1 MLHDHSQ
8 GRKSIRA
15 PATRLGRVHPA
26 GASSES
32 LDDALAAALARHL
45 TPAELCDIT
54 CALLHRRLAAPVA
67 VWVQRE
73 GGLTLCA
80 QRGHDLILE
89 RRARVEAS
97 ALVEP
102 LGEVGAAALLVAGP
116 GAEAHVATLRRAA
129 SMLGDALGGVPPE
142 TGQPA
147 GGRWLWQAFARLAE
161 AREHGAV
168 LSVVARA
175 IGSALGLA
183 CVQVGEIVE
192 GELVLAQT
200 WLRDE
205 RARDLALEG
214 PALAA
219 LAEAGE
225 YERTVDLAGCRLGLP
240 LRTSTGTHGYL
251 AGKGGRGALPAEVV
265 DDSALLV
272 AHAAVALES
281 LRAFERKEAEAATDA
296 LTGLA
301 NHRSFH
307 ETMRGLVAARP
318 AGFALVLADIDDFKE
333 LNDTRGHVAG
343 DDALHEVGA
352 LLRRGMRPADSV
364 FRIGGEEFALLL
376 PETTKANART
386 VCRRLQRSLAGIDL
400 GGWRLTLSFGVASW
414 PDDGSDLRD
423 LLQAADAALYEAK
436 RLGKD
441 RITFADERLIARRS
455 PTMSA
460 RTRRSFEQMRHLQTL
475 SRTLSAAQRPAD
487 VARSLLRVLRETLP
501 HDRAAVWVR
510 AGDDVGETPI
520 ASTGTR
526 KRRALRELR
535 PRALEAMLGGQALLA
550 DLPGGTLLAAP
561 LVGEHATVGALVLVA
576 DGEARFDRD
585 DVRLLEVMAH
595 VAGLAFQNAVLHE
608 QAAEERARTQVLLD
622 LAREL
627 AHSATPDTIG
637 EALTRAVADRVPCDR
652 CSLWLFENGDSVRC
666 GVAGPAAHDAGAE
679 RYERDRSLE
688 SELRLARGET
698 VVSSANERGIPPGC
712 RYPQAAL
719 SADVPVQLHG
729 ALVGTLSLLR
739 LGGAPFAPAELAL
752 LEGMALQAALALDG
766 QRIASELETSFLAT
780 IDALVRALEAQD
792 MYTSGH
798 ALSIADLARR
808 VGRVL
813 GLDPTALRDVEHAA
827 VLHDIGKIGIPSE
840 LLRKRGPLSTG
851 EREHMRS
858 HPEIGA
864 RILEPVERLRQLAPL
879 VRFSHE
885 CWDGSGYPDGLAGE
899 QIPLGARIISV
910 CDAFDAMVSDRPYR
924 GGRTTAEALAEL
936 RTHSGTQ
943 FDPAVVEA
951 FEQAVRD
958 HRSAA

>member
-1 MLHDHSQ
+1 
-8 GRKSIRA
+8 
-15 PATRLGRVHPA
+15 
-26 GASSES
+26 
-32 LDDALAAALARHL
+32 
-45 TPAELCDIT
+45 
-54 CALLHRRLAAPVA
+54 
-67 VWVQRE
+67 
-73 GGLTLCA
+73 
-80 QRGHDLILE
+80 
-89 RRARVEAS
+89 
-97 ALVEP
+97 
-102 LGEVGAAALLVAGP
+102 
-116 GAEAHVATLRRAA
+116 
-129 SMLGDALGGVPPE
+129 MLGDALGGVPPE

-205 RARDLALEG
+205 RARELAQEG
-214 PALAA
+214 PALTA
-219 LAEAGE
+219 LAEAGG
-225 YERTVDLAGCRLGLP
+225 YERSVDLADCRLGLP

-251 AGKGGRGALPAEVV
+251 VGYGGRGALPGEVV

-296 LTGLA
+296 LTGPRQPPQLP
-301 NHRSFH
+301 R
-307 ETMRGLVAARP
+307 
-318 AGFALVLADIDDFKE
+318 
-333 LNDTRGHVAG
+333 
-343 DDALHEVGA
+343 DDARSRGGA
-352 LLRRGMRPADSV
+352 P
-364 FRIGGEEFALLL
+364 GGVR
-376 PETTKANART
+376 ARAGRH
-386 VCRRLQRSLAGIDL
+386 RRLQGAQRHARSRGRGRRACARSARCCCAACGRPTASSASAARSSRCCCPRRPRPMPARSAAACSAVWRASTSAAG
-400 GGWRLTLSFGVASW
+400 GSTLSFGVASW
-414 PDDGSDLRD
+414 PGDGADLRD

-510 AGDDVGETPI
+510 AGDDVGEAPI

-535 PRALEAMLGGQALLA
+535 PRALEAMRGGQALLA

-576 DGEARFDRD
+576 DGEGRFDRD

-627 AHSATPDTIG
+627 AHSVTPDTIG
-637 EALTRAVADRVPCDR
+637 EALTRAVAERVPCDR
-652 CSLWLFENGDSVRC
+652 CSLWLYENGDSVRC

-688 SELRLARGET
+688 SELRLTRGET
-698 VVSSANERGIPPGC
+698 VVSSANERDMPPGSK
-712 RYPQAAL
+712 YPSAAL

-739 LGGAPFAPAELAL
+739 LGGEPFGSAELAL

-924 GGRTTAEALAEL
+924 GGRSTAEALAEL
-936 RTHSGTQ
+936 RAHAGTQ

-951 FEQAVRD
+951 FERAVRD

>member
-1 MLHDHSQ
+1 M
-8 GRKSIRA
+8 
-15 PATRLGRVHPA
+15 HPA

-54 CALLHRRLAAPVA
+54 CALLHRRLAVPVG
-67 VWVQRE
+67 VWVPRD
-73 GGLTLCA
+73 GGLALCA
-80 QRGHDLILE
+80 QRGHDWIVE
-89 RRARVEAS
+89 RRARVEPSRARR
-97 ALVEP
+97 
-102 LGEVGAAALLVAGP
+102 AARRRRARRRCSSPGP
-116 GAEAHVATLRRAA
+116 GAEAHADVAAARRGDARATRSAASRPRRA
-129 SMLGDALGGVPPE
+129 SRP
-142 TGQPA
+142 

-205 RARDLALEG
+205 RAREHALDG

-219 LAEAGE
+219 LAEAGG
-225 YERTVDLAGCRLGLP
+225 YERRVDLEGCRLGLP

-251 AGKGGRGALPAEVV
+251 VGYGGRAPLPPDVV

-281 LRAFERKEAEAATDA
+281 LRAFERKEVEAATDA

-343 DDALHEVGA
+343 DDALREVGV

-400 GGWRLTLSFGVASW
+400 DGWRLTLSFGVASW
-414 PDDGSDLRD
+414 PGDGSDLRD

-487 VARSLLRVLRETLP
+487 VARALLRVLRETLP
-501 HDRAAVWVR
+501 HDRAAVWAL
-510 AGDDVGETPI
+510 AGDEVGETPI
-520 ASTGTR
+520 ASSGTR
-526 KRRALRELR
+526 QRRALAELR
-535 PRALEAMLGGQALLA
+535 PQALEVMRGGQALLVDA
-550 DLPGGTLLAAP
+550 TRRDAAGRAARRRGRDRRRGRAGGRRRGRASTATTCACSRSWRTSPGSPSRTPSCTSRRPRSA
-561 LVGEHATVGALVLVA
+561 
-576 DGEARFDRD
+576 
-585 DVRLLEVMAH
+585 
-595 VAGLAFQNAVLHE
+595 
-608 QAAEERARTQVLLD
+608 RARRCCST
-622 LAREL
+622 
-627 AHSATPDTIG
+627 S
-637 EALTRAVADRVPCDR
+637 RA
-652 CSLWLFENGDSVRC
+652 
-666 GVAGPAAHDAGAE
+666 
-679 RYERDRSLE
+679 
-688 SELRLARGET
+688 
-698 VVSSANERGIPPGC
+698 SSR
-712 RYPQAAL
+712 
-719 SADVPVQLHG
+719 
-729 ALVGTLSLLR
+729 T
-739 LGGAPFAPAELAL
+739 
-752 LEGMALQAALALDG
+752 
-766 QRIASELETSFLAT
+766 
-780 IDALVRALEAQD
+780 
-792 MYTSGH
+792 
-798 ALSIADLARR
+798 ARR
-808 VGRVL
+808 
-813 GLDPTALRDVEHAA
+813 PT
-827 VLHDIGKIGIPSE
+827 
-840 LLRKRGPLSTG
+840 
-851 EREHMRS
+851 
-858 HPEIGA
+858 
-864 RILEPVERLRQLAPL
+864 
-879 VRFSHE
+879 
-885 CWDGSGYPDGLAGE
+885 
-899 QIPLGARIISV
+899 
-910 CDAFDAMVSDRPYR
+910 
-924 GGRTTAEALAEL
+924 
-936 RTHSGTQ
+936 
-943 FDPAVVEA
+943 
-951 FEQAVRD
+951 
-958 HRSAA
+958 RSARR

>member
-1 MLHDHSQ
+1 MQTTTL
-8 GRKSIRA
+8 R
-15 PATRLGRVHPA
+15 PVHTA

-32 LDDALAAALARHL
+32 LDDALAAAFARHL

-54 CALLHRRLAAPVA
+54 CALLHRRLAVPVA
-67 VWVQRE
+67 VWVPRG
-73 GGLTLCA
+73 GGLALCE
-80 QRGHDLILE
+80 QRGQDWIVE
-89 RRARVEAS
+89 RRARVDTPG
-97 ALVEP
+97 ALIEP
-102 LGEVGAAALLVAGP
+102 LGDAGSGAVLVADP
-116 GAEAHVATLRRAA
+116 GAEAHVASLRSAA
-129 SMLGDALGGVPPE
+129 ALLSDALGGEPPD

-147 GGRWLWQAFARLAE
+147 GARWLWQAFARLAE

-205 RARDLALEG
+205 RSREHALDG
-214 PALAA
+214 AALAA
-219 LAEAGE
+219 LADAGG
-225 YERTVDLAGCRLGLP
+225 YERTIELEGCQLGLP

-251 AGKGGRGALPAEVV
+251 AGYGGRTALAADLV

-281 LRAFERKEAEAATDA
+281 LRAFERKEAEAATDG

-307 ETMRGLVAARP
+307 ETMRGLVAARS

-343 DDALHEVGA
+343 DDALREVGA

-400 GGWRLTLSFGVASW
+400 AGWRLTLSFGVASW
-414 PDDGSDLRD
+414 PGDGGDLRD

-455 PTMSA
+455 PSMAA

-501 HDRAAVWVR
+501 HDRAAVWARV
-510 AGDDVGETPI
+510 GDDVGEAPI
-520 ASTGTR
+520 ASSGTR
-526 KRRALRELR
+526 KRRILDDLR
-535 PRALEAMLGGQALLA
+535 PRALEAMRGGQAQLV
-550 DLPGGTLLAAP
+550 DLPGATLLAAP
-561 LVGEHATVGALVLVA
+561 LVGEHATVGALVLA
-576 DGEARFDRD
+576 GDGEGRFDRD
-585 DVRLLEVMAH
+585 DVRMLEVMAH
-595 VAGLAFQNAVLHE
+595 VAGLAFQNAILHE

-627 AHSATPDTIG
+627 AHSGTPDTIG
-637 EALTRAVADRVPCDR
+637 EALTRAVLARVPCDR
-652 CSLWLFENGDSVRC
+652 CSLWLYEDGDSVRY
-666 GVAGPAAHDAGAE
+666 GSAGSALGEALVE
-679 RYERDRSLE
+679 RYERDRSLAA
-688 SELRLARGET
+688 ELRLSSGET
-698 VVSSANERGIPPGC
+698 VVSSAGERGMPPGSK
-712 RYPQAAL
+712 YPAAAL
-719 SADVPVQLHG
+719 TAEVPVQLHG
-729 ALVGTLSLLR
+729 GLVGTLSVLR
-739 LGGAPFAPAELAL
+739 LSGLPFAAAELAL

-766 QRIASELETSFLAT
+766 QRIASELEASFLAT

-792 MYTSGH
+792 LYTSGH

-813 GLDPTALRDVEHAA
+813 GLDAAALRDVEHAA

-840 LLRKRGPLSTG
+840 LVRKRGPLSSG
-851 EREHMRS
+851 EREHMRA

-885 CWDGSGYPDGLAGE
+885 CWDGSGYPDGLARE

-924 GGRTTAEALAEL
+924 GGRSTADALVEL
-936 RTHSGTQ
+936 RKHAGSQ
-943 FDPAVVEA
+943 FDPAVVDA
-951 FEQAVRD
+951 FEQAVRE
-958 HRSAA
+958 HRAPSRASVGA

>member
-1 MLHDHSQ
+1 
-8 GRKSIRA
+8 
-15 PATRLGRVHPA
+15 VHPA

-54 CALLHRRLAAPVA
+54 CALLHRRLALPVG
-67 VWVQRE
+67 VWVQRDS
-73 GGLTLCA
+73 GLALCA
-80 QRGHDLILE
+80 QRGHNWIVE
-89 RRARVEAS
+89 RRAKVEPS
-97 ALVEP
+97 AVVEP
-102 LGEVGAAALLVAGP
+102 LGDGGAAALLVAGP
-116 GAEAHVATLRRAA
+116 GAEAHVETLRRAA
-129 SMLGDALGGVPPE
+129 AMLGDALGGEPPE
-142 TGQPA
+142 TGQPS
-147 GGRWLWQAFARLAE
+147 GGRWLWHAFARLAE

-205 RARDLALEG
+205 RAREHALDG
-214 PALAA
+214 PALVT
-219 LAEAGE
+219 LAEAGG
-225 YERTVDLAGCRLGLP
+225 YERRIDLEHRRLGLP
-240 LRTSTGTHGYL
+240 LSTSTGTHGYL
-251 AGKGGRGALPAEVV
+251 VGFGGRAPLHLEVV

-281 LRAFERKEAEAATDA
+281 LRAFERKEFEAATDA
-296 LTGLA
+296 LTGLS

-343 DDALHEVGA
+343 DDALREVGV

-386 VCRRLQRSLAGIDL
+386 VCRRLQRSLAGIDV

-414 PDDGSDLRD
+414 PGDGSDLRD

-487 VARSLLRVLRETLP
+487 VARALLRVLRETLP
-501 HDRAAVWVR
+501 HDRAAVWSLAEGALR
-510 AGDDVGETPI
+510 ETPI
-520 ASTGTR
+520 ASSGTR
-526 KRRALRELR
+526 ARRVLAELR
-535 PRALEAMLGGQALLA
+535 PQALDVMAGGQALLVDA
-550 DLPGGTLLAAP
+550 PGVTLLAAR
-561 LVGEHATVGALVLVA
+561 LVGEDSTVGAVVLAA

-608 QAAEERARTQVLLD
+608 QAAEERARTQVLLN

-627 AHSATPDTIG
+627 SHAATPDAIG
-637 EALTRAVADRVPCDR
+637 EALTRAVVERVPCDR
-652 CSLWLFENGDSVRC
+652 CSLWLYENGTSVRC
-666 GVAGPAAHDAGAE
+666 GAAGPAADEDGAA
-679 RYERDRSLE
+679 RYERDHTLE

-698 VVSSANERGIPPGC
+698 VVATAGDSGVPRDAEYPPG
-712 RYPQAAL
+712 AL
-719 SADVPVQLHG
+719 CADVPVQLHG

-739 LGGAPFAPAELAL
+739 LGGAPFASAEIAL

-813 GLDPTALRDVEHAA
+813 GLDAAALRDVEHAA

-840 LLRKRGPLSTG
+840 LLRKRGPLSSG
-851 EREHMRS
+851 EREHMRA

-910 CDAFDAMVSDRPYR
+910 CDAFDAMVTDRPYR
-924 GGRTTAEALAEL
+924 GGRSTAEALEEL
-936 RTHSGTQ
+936 RGHAGTQ

-951 FEQAVRD
+951 FEEAVRD
-958 HRSAA
+958 HRSPTRAAS

>member
-1 MLHDHSQ
+1 MVT
-8 GRKSIRA
+8 
-15 PATRLGRVHPA
+15 TRLGSVHPA
-26 GASSES
+26 GASSEI
-32 LDDALAAALARHL
+32 LDDALAAAFARHL

-54 CALLHRRLAAPVA
+54 CALLHRRLAVPVA
-67 VWVQRE
+67 VWVQRNGE
-73 GGLTLCA
+73 LALCE
-80 QRGHDLILE
+80 QRGQDWIVE
-89 RRARVEAS
+89 RRARVD
-97 ALVEP
+97 EP
-102 LGEVGAAALLVAGP
+102 GAVVQPLGAAALLVAGP
-116 GAEAHVATLRRAA
+116 GAAEHAGLLQSSAV
-129 SMLGDALGGVPPE
+129 MLSDALGGEPPD

-147 GGRWLWQAFARLAE
+147 GARWLWQAFARLAE

-183 CVQVGEIVE
+183 CVQIGEIVE

-205 RARDLALEG
+205 RSRELALDGE
-214 PALAA
+214 ALAG
-219 LAEAGE
+219 LATEGE
-225 YERTVDLAGCRLGLP
+225 YERSVELEGCRLGLP

-251 AGKGGRGALPAEVV
+251 VGLGGRGALAADLV

-307 ETMRGLVAARP
+307 ETMRGLVAARS

-343 DDALHEVGA
+343 DDALRDVGA

-386 VCRRLQRSLAGIDL
+386 VCRRLQRSLAAIDL

-455 PTMSA
+455 PSMAA

-510 AGDDVGETPI
+510 VGDDVGVAPI
-520 ASTGTR
+520 ASSGTR
-526 KRRALRELR
+526 KRVALDELR
-535 PRALEAMLGGQALLA
+535 PRGQEAMQGGQALLV
-550 DLPGGTLLAAP
+550 DLPGSTLLAAP
-561 LVGEHATVGALVLVA
+561 LVGEHATVGALVLA
-576 DGEARFDRD
+576 GDGEGRFDRD
-585 DVRLLEVMAH
+585 DVRMLEVMAH
-595 VAGLAFQNAVLHE
+595 VAGLAFQNAILHE

-627 AHSATPDTIG
+627 AHSATPDAIG
-637 EALTRAVADRVPCDR
+637 QALTRAVLDRVPCDR
-652 CSLWLFENGDSVRC
+652 CSLWLHENGESVRC
-666 GVAGPAAHDAGAE
+666 GSAGAAPGEAVVE
-679 RYERDRSLE
+679 RYERDRSAVA
-688 SELRLARGET
+688 ELRLANGET
-698 VVSSANERGIPPGC
+698 VVSSANERGLPPGSQF
-712 RYPQAAL
+712 PPSAL
-719 SADVPVQLHG
+719 TADVPVQLHG

-739 LGGAPFAPAELAL
+739 LDGAPFAAAELAL

-766 QRIASELETSFLAT
+766 QRIAGELEASFLAT

-813 GLDPTALRDVEHAA
+813 GLDAAALRDVEHAA

-851 EREHMRS
+851 EREHMRA

-924 GGRTTAEALAEL
+924 GGRSTAEALAEL
-936 RTHSGTQ
+936 RTNAGTQ

-958 HRSAA
+958 HRAPAPARVAGA

>member
-1 MLHDHSQ
+1 M
-8 GRKSIRA
+8 
-15 PATRLGRVHPA
+15 HPV
-26 GASSES
+26 GASSEN
-32 LDDALAAALARHL
+32 LDDALAAAFARHL

-54 CALLHRRLAAPVA
+54 CALLHRRLALPVA
-67 VWVQRE
+67 VWVERD
-73 GGLTLCA
+73 GGLALCE
-80 QRGHDLILE
+80 QRGLDFIVE
-89 RRARVEAS
+89 RRADIGVPGAV
-97 ALVEP
+97 VEP
-102 LGEVGAAALLVAGP
+102 LGDVGAAILVAGP
-116 GAEAHVATLRRAA
+116 GAEDHAALLRSAA
-129 SMLGDALGGVPPE
+129 VMLSGALDGKPPD

-147 GGRWLWQAFARLAE
+147 GARWLWQAFARLAE

-183 CVQVGEIVE
+183 CVQIGEIVE
-192 GELVLAQT
+192 GELQLAQT

-205 RARDLALEG
+205 RSREYALDGASLAS
-214 PALAA
+214 LAA
-219 LAEAGE
+219 AGG
-225 YERTVDLAGCRLGLP
+225 YERAVDLDGCRLGLP
-240 LRTSTGTHGYL
+240 LRTSTGTHGFL
-251 AGKGGRGALPAEVV
+251 AGHGGRGSLAADLV

-307 ETMRGLVAARP
+307 ETMRGLVAARS

-343 DDALHEVGA
+343 DDALRDVGA

-376 PETTKANART
+376 PETSKANART
-386 VCRRLQRSLAGIDL
+386 VCRRLQRSLAGIEL

-414 PDDGSDLRD
+414 PGDGSDLRD

-455 PTMSA
+455 PSMAA

-475 SRTLSAAQRPAD
+475 SRTLSSAQRPAE

-501 HDRAAVWVR
+501 HDRAAVWARIGNEV
-510 AGDDVGETPI
+510 AVAPI
-520 ASTGTR
+520 ASSGTR
-526 KRRALRELR
+526 KRRVLADLR
-535 PRALEAMLGGQALLA
+535 PHALEAMRGGPALLVDTSGA
-550 DLPGGTLLAAP
+550 TLLAAS
-561 LVGEHATVGALVLVA
+561 LVGENGTVGALVLVG
-576 DGEARFDRD
+576 DGEGRFDRD
-585 DVRLLEVMAH
+585 DVRMLEVMAH
-595 VAGLAFQNAVLHE
+595 VAGLAFQNAILHE
-608 QAAEERARTQVLLD
+608 QAAEERARTQVLMD

-627 AHSATPDTIG
+627 AHSATPDAIG
-637 EALTRAVADRVPCDR
+637 EALTRAVLERVPSDR
-652 CSLWLFENGDSVRC
+652 CSLWLHENGDSVRC
-666 GVAGPAAHDAGAE
+666 GTAGAATGEAVIE
-679 RYERDRSLE
+679 RYQRDRSLV
-688 SELRLARGET
+688 SEVRLANRET
-698 VVSSANERGIPPGC
+698 LVSSANERGLPPGS
-712 RYPQAAL
+712 RYPAAAL
-719 SADVPVQLHG
+719 TAEVPLQLHG
-729 ALVGTLSLLR
+729 KLVGSLNVLR
-739 LGGAPFAPAELAL
+739 LSGAPFAAAELAL

-766 QRIASELETSFLAT
+766 QRIAGQLEASFLAT

-798 ALSIADLARR
+798 ALSIADLARH

-813 GLDPTALRDVEHAA
+813 GLDAAALRDVEHAA

-840 LLRKRGPLSTG
+840 LLRKTGPLSSG
-851 EREHMRS
+851 EREHMRA

-885 CWDGSGYPDGLAGE
+885 RWDGSGYPDGLAGE
-899 QIPLGARIISV
+899 QIPLGARIIAV

-924 GGRTTAEALAEL
+924 GGRSAADALAEL
-936 RTHSGTQ
+936 RANAGTQ

-951 FEQAVRD
+951 FEEALRD
-958 HRSAA
+958 RRPPASARVGA

>member
-1 MLHDHSQ
+1 M
-8 GRKSIRA
+8 
-15 PATRLGRVHPA
+15 
-26 GASSES
+26 
-32 LDDALAAALARHL
+32 
-45 TPAELCDIT
+45 
-54 CALLHRRLAAPVA
+54 PVA
-67 VWVQRE
+67 VWVQRD
-73 GGLTLCA
+73 GGLALCE
-80 QRGHDLILE
+80 QRGQDWIVE
-89 RRARVEAS
+89 RRARVDAPG
-97 ALVEP
+97 ALIEP
-102 LGEVGAAALLVAGP
+102 LGDPGDAAVLVASP
-116 GAEAHVATLRRAA
+116 GAEAHLASLRSAA
-129 SMLGDALGGVPPE
+129 ALLSDALGGEPPD
-142 TGQPA
+142 TGQPSGA
-147 GGRWLWQAFARLAE
+147 RWLWQAFARLAE

-205 RARDLALEG
+205 RSREHALDG
-214 PALAA
+214 AALAA
-219 LAEAGE
+219 LADAGG
-225 YERTVDLAGCRLGLP
+225 YERTIELDGCQLGLP

-251 AGKGGRGALPAEVV
+251 VGFGGRTALAADLV

-307 ETMRGLVAARP
+307 ETMRGLVAARS

-343 DDALHEVGA
+343 DDALREVGV
-352 LLRRGMRPADSV
+352 LLLRGMRPADSV

-400 GGWRLTLSFGVASW
+400 DGWRLTLSFGVASW
-414 PDDGSDLRD
+414 PGDGSDLRD

-455 PTMSA
+455 PSMAA

-487 VARSLLRVLRETLP
+487 VARSLLRVLRDTLP
-501 HDRAAVWVR
+501 HDRAAVWARVGNDL
-510 AGDDVGETPI
+510 GDAPI
-520 ASTGTR
+520 ASSGTR
-526 KRRALRELR
+526 KRRALAELR
-535 PRALEAMLGGQALLA
+535 PPALDAMLGGQAQLVDLA
-550 DLPGGTLLAAP
+550 GRTLLAAP
-561 LVGEHATVGALVLVA
+561 LVGEHATVGALVLA
-576 DGEARFDRD
+576 GDGEGRFDRD
-585 DVRLLEVMAH
+585 DVRMLEVMAH
-595 VAGLAFQNAVLHE
+595 VAGLAFQNAILHE

-637 EALTRAVADRVPCDR
+637 EALTRAVLERVPCDR
-652 CSLWLFENGDSVRC
+652 CSLWLHENGDSVRC
-666 GVAGPAAHDAGAE
+666 GSAGSVPGEAVVE
-679 RYERDRSLE
+679 RYERDPSLVA
-688 SELRLARGET
+688 ELRLASGET
-698 VVSSANERGIPPGC
+698 VVSSANERGLPPGSE
-712 RYPQAAL
+712 YPAAAL
-719 SADVPVQLHG
+719 TADVPVQLHG
-729 ALVGTLSLLR
+729 GLVGTLSVLR
-739 LGGAPFAPAELAL
+739 LRGMPFAAAEVAL

-766 QRIASELETSFLAT
+766 QRIASELEASFLAT

-813 GLDPTALRDVEHAA
+813 GLDAAALRDVEHAA

-840 LLRKRGPLSTG
+840 LLRKRGPLSSG
-851 EREHMRS
+851 EREHMRA

-885 CWDGSGYPDGLAGE
+885 CWDGSGYPDGLAGQ
-899 QIPLGARIISV
+899 QIPLGARIIAV

-924 GGRTTAEALAEL
+924 GGRSTAEALVEL
-936 RTHSGTQ
+936 RKHAGTQ
-943 FDPAVVEA
+943 FDPAVVDA
-951 FEQAVRD
+951 FEQAVREY
-958 HRSAA
+958 RAPSRAGVGA

>member
-1 MLHDHSQ
+1 VQ
-8 GRKSIRA
+8 
-15 PATRLGRVHPA
+15 PA

-45 TPAELCDIT
+45 TPAELCDVT
-54 CALLHRRLAAPVA
+54 CALLHRRLGVPVG
-67 VWVQRE
+67 VWVQRD
-73 GGLTLCA
+73 GGLALCA
-80 QRGHDLILE
+80 QRGHDLIVE
-89 RRARVEAS
+89 RRARIEAS
-97 ALVEP
+97 LLVEP
-102 LGEVGAAALLVAGP
+102 LGEAGAAALLVAGP
-116 GAEAHVATLRRAA
+116 DARVHAVSLQRAA
-129 SMLGDALGGVPPE
+129 AMLGDALGGVPPE
-142 TGQPA
+142 TGQPT
-147 GGRWLWQAFARLAE
+147 GGRWLWQAFASLAE

-175 IGSALGLA
+175 LGSALGLA

-192 GELVLAQT
+192 GQLVLAQT

-214 PALAA
+214 PGLAA
-219 LAEAGE
+219 LAAAGG
-225 YERTVDLAGCRLGLP
+225 YERRIDLDDCRLGLP

-251 AGKGGRGALPAEVV
+251 VGYGGRAALPPDVV

-333 LNDTRGHVAG
+333 INDTRGHVAG
-343 DDALHEVGA
+343 DDALREVGG

-400 GGWRLTLSFGVASW
+400 DGWRLTLSFGVASW
-414 PDDGSDLRD
+414 PGDGNDLRD

-455 PTMSA
+455 PSMVA

-487 VARSLLRVLRETLP
+487 VARALLRVLRETLP
-501 HDRAAVWVR
+501 HDRGAVWAR
-510 AGDDVGETPI
+510 IGDEVEETPI
-520 ASTGTR
+520 AASGTR
-526 KRRALRELR
+526 QRRALGELR
-535 PRALEAMLGGQALLA
+535 PHAMEVMRGSPSLLVDA
-550 DLPGGTLLAAP
+550 TGATLLAAP
-561 LVGEHATVGALVLVA
+561 LVGEHATVGAVVLA
-576 DGEARFDRD
+576 GDGEGRFDRD

-652 CSLWLFENGDSVRC
+652 CSLWLYEDGDSVRC

-698 VVSSANERGIPPGC
+698 VVSAANERALPPGSK
-712 RYPQAAL
+712 YPHGAL
-719 SADVPVQLHG
+719 SAEVPMQLHG
-729 ALVGTLSLLR
+729 DLVGTLSLLR
-739 LGGAPFAPAELAL
+739 LSGAPFASAELAL

-798 ALSIADLARR
+798 AISIADLARR

-813 GLDPTALRDVEHAA
+813 GLDAVALRDVEHAA

-840 LLRKRGPLSTG
+840 LLRKQGPLSTG
-851 EREHMRS
+851 EREHMRA

-924 GGRTTAEALAEL
+924 GGRSTADALVEL
-936 RTHSGTQ
+936 RAHAGTQ

>member
-1 MLHDHSQ
+1 
-8 GRKSIRA
+8 
-15 PATRLGRVHPA
+15 VHPV

-54 CALLHRRLAAPVA
+54 CALLHRRLAVPVA
-67 VWVQRE
+67 VWVQRD
-73 GGLTLCA
+73 GGLALCA
-80 QRGHDLILE
+80 QRGHELVVE
-89 RRARVEAS
+89 RRARVEAGARS
-97 ALVEP
+97 EP
-102 LGEVGAAALLVAGP
+102 LGTAAAPALLVAAAGP
-116 GAEAHVATLRRAA
+116 DSQAAALRSAA
-129 SMLGDALGGVPPE
+129 AMLSDALGGEPPE

-175 IGSALGLA
+175 LGGALGLA

-205 RARDLALEG
+205 RAREHMLDG

-225 YERTVDLAGCRLGLP
+225 FERSVDVAGCRLGLP

-251 AGKGGRGALPAEVV
+251 VGFGGGRGALASDVV

-343 DDALHEVGA
+343 DDALREVGI

-414 PDDGSDLRD
+414 PGDGSDLRD

-475 SRTLSAAQRPAD
+475 SRTLSAAQRPPD
-487 VARSLLRVLRETLP
+487 VARALLRVLRETLP
-501 HDRAAVWVR
+501 HDRASVW
-510 AGDDVGETPI
+510 ASNGDGLGEVPI
-520 ASTGTR
+520 ASSGTR
-526 KRRALRELR
+526 RRGALAELLPQAREVV
-535 PRALEAMLGGQALLA
+535 AGGQALLVDA
-550 DLPGGTLLAAP
+550 TGTTLLAAP
-561 LVGEHATVGALVLVA
+561 LVGEERIVGAVVLA
-576 DGEARFDRD
+576 GDGEGRFDRD
-585 DVRLLEVMAH
+585 DVRLLDVMAH

-637 EALTRAVADRVPCDR
+637 EALTRAVVERVACDR
-652 CSLWLFENGDSVRC
+652 CALWVHENGDSVRC
-666 GVAGPAAHDAGAE
+666 GVAGPAAHEPGAD
-679 RYERDRSLE
+679 RYVLDRALE
-688 SELRLARGET
+688 SELRLLRGET
-698 VVSSANERGIPPGC
+698 VVLPAGERGLPPGSH
-712 RYPQAAL
+712 YPPAAL

-729 ALVGTLSLLR
+729 AQVGTLSLLR
-739 LGGAPFAPAELAL
+739 LTGAPFTTAELQL

-792 MYTSGH
+792 LYTSGH

-813 GLDPTALRDVEHAA
+813 GLDAAALRDVEHAA

-840 LLRKRGPLSTG
+840 LLRKRGPLDSG
-851 EREHMRS
+851 EQEHMRE

-885 CWDGSGYPDGLAGE
+885 RWDGSGYPDGLAGE

-924 GGRTTAEALAEL
+924 GGRSAEDALVEL
-936 RTHSGTQ
+936 RAHAGTQ
-943 FDPAVVEA
+943 FDPAVVTA

-958 HRSAA
+958 YRAPTAVA

>member
-1 MLHDHSQ
+1 
-8 GRKSIRA
+8 
-15 PATRLGRVHPA
+15 VHPS

-54 CALLHRRLAAPVA
+54 CALLHRRLAVPVA

-73 GGLTLCA
+73 GGLALCA
-80 QRGHDLILE
+80 QRGHDWIIE
-89 RRARVEAS
+89 RRARVEAGS
-97 ALVEP
+97 RIEP
-102 LGEVGAAALLVAGP
+102 LGVSAAPALLVAAPGP
-116 GAEAHVATLRRAA
+116 EAQDAALRSAA
-129 SMLGDALGGVPPE
+129 AMLSDALGGVPPE
-142 TGQPA
+142 TGGPA

-175 IGSALGLA
+175 IGGALGLA

-192 GELVLAQT
+192 GELALAQT

-205 RARDLALEG
+205 PAREHALDG
-214 PALAA
+214 PAVAA

-225 YERTVDLAGCRLGLP
+225 FERRVDLAGCRLGLP

-251 AGKGGRGALPAEVV
+251 VGFGGGRAPLPADVV
-265 DDSALLV
+265 DDAALLV

-307 ETMRGLVAARP
+307 ETMRGLVAARS

-343 DDALHEVGA
+343 DDALREVGV
-352 LLRRGMRPADSV
+352 LLLRGMRPADSV

-414 PDDGSDLRD
+414 PGDGSDLRD

-475 SRTLSAAQRPAD
+475 SRRLSASQRPPD
-487 VARSLLRVLRETLP
+487 VARALLRVLRETLP
-501 HDRAAVWVR
+501 HDRAAVWAR
-510 AGDDVGETPI
+510 IGDEVGEVPI
-520 ASTGTR
+520 ASAGTR
-526 KRRALRELR
+526 KRRALAELH
-535 PRALEAMLGGQALLA
+535 PRALEAMAGGQALLV
-550 DLPGGTLLAAP
+550 DGTGETLLAAP
-561 LVGEHATVGALVLVA
+561 LVGEETTVGAVVLA
-576 DGEARFDRD
+576 GDGEGRFDRD

-627 AHSATPDTIG
+627 AHSATPDVIG
-637 EALTRAVADRVPCDR
+637 EALTRAVVERVPCDR
-652 CSLWLFENGDSVRC
+652 CALWVHEGGDSVRC
-666 GVAGPAAHDAGAE
+666 GVAGEAAHEPGAE
-679 RYERDRSLE
+679 RYELDRSLE
-688 SELRLARGET
+688 SELRLLRGET
-698 VVSSANERGIPPGC
+698 VVLPANERGQPPGSH
-712 RYPQAAL
+712 YPQTAI
-719 SADVPVQLHG
+719 SADVPVRLHG
-729 ALVGTLSLLR
+729 AHVGTLSLLR
-739 LGGAPFAPAELAL
+739 LAGAPFASAELAL

-792 MYTSGH
+792 LYTSGH

-813 GLDPTALRDVEHAA
+813 GLDAAALRDVEHAA

-840 LLRKRGPLSTG
+840 LLRKRGPLDSG
-851 EREHMRS
+851 EQEHMRE

-885 CWDGSGYPDGLAGE
+885 CWDGSGYPDGLARE

-924 GGRTTAEALAEL
+924 GGRSAEDALVEL
-936 RTHSGTQ
+936 RAHAGTQ
-943 FDPAVVEA
+943 FDPAVVAA

-958 HRSAA
+958 YRAPAHA

>member
-1 MLHDHSQ
+1 M
-8 GRKSIRA
+8 
-15 PATRLGRVHPA
+15 
-26 GASSES
+26 
-32 LDDALAAALARHL
+32 
-45 TPAELCDIT
+45 
-54 CALLHRRLAAPVA
+54 
-67 VWVQRE
+67 
-73 GGLTLCA
+73 
-80 QRGHDLILE
+80 
-89 RRARVEAS
+89 
-97 ALVEP
+97 
-102 LGEVGAAALLVAGP
+102 
-116 GAEAHVATLRRAA
+116 
-129 SMLGDALGGVPPE
+129 
-142 TGQPA
+142 
-147 GGRWLWQAFARLAE
+147 
-161 AREHGAV
+161 
-168 LSVVARA
+168 
-175 IGSALGLA
+175 
-183 CVQVGEIVE
+183 
-192 GELVLAQT
+192 
-200 WLRDE
+200 
-205 RARDLALEG
+205 
-214 PALAA
+214 
-219 LAEAGE
+219 
-225 YERTVDLAGCRLGLP
+225 
-240 LRTSTGTHGYL
+240 
-251 AGKGGRGALPAEVV
+251 
-265 DDSALLV
+265 
-272 AHAAVALES
+272 
-281 LRAFERKEAEAATDA
+281 
-296 LTGLA
+296 
-301 NHRSFH
+301 
-307 ETMRGLVAARP
+307 AARP

-333 LNDTRGHVAG
+333 INDTRGHVAG
-343 DDALHEVGA
+343 DDALREVGA

-400 GGWRLTLSFGVASW
+400 DGWRLTLSFGVASW
-414 PDDGSDLRD
+414 PDDGADLRD

-455 PTMSA
+455 PSMVA

-475 SRTLSAAQRPAD
+475 SRTLSPAQRPAD
-487 VARSLLRVLRETLP
+487 VARALLRVLRETLP
-501 HDRAAVWVR
+501 HDRAAVWAR
-510 AGDDVGETPI
+510 AGDEVGEAPI
-520 ASTGTR
+520 AASGTR
-526 KRRALRELR
+526 QRRVLGELR
-535 PRALEAMLGGQALLA
+535 PHALAVMRGGPSLLLDESGA
-550 DLPGGTLLAAP
+550 TLLAAP
-561 LVGEHATVGALVLVA
+561 LVGEHATVGAVVLA
-576 DGEARFDRD
+576 GDGEGRFDRD

-627 AHSATPDTIG
+627 AHSATPDSIG

-652 CSLWLFENGDSVRC
+652 CTLWLYEDGDSVRC

-679 RYERDRSLE
+679 RYQRDRSLE
-688 SELRLARGET
+688 SERRLALRRDGRLRRRIRASCPWERAIRRRSRPRCRCSCT
-698 VVSSANERGIPPGC
+698 ARWSARSACCGC
-712 RYPQAAL
+712 SGR
-719 SADVPVQLHG
+719 
-729 ALVGTLSLLR
+729 
-739 LGGAPFAPAELAL
+739 PFGSAELAL

-813 GLDPTALRDVEHAA
+813 GLDPVALRDVEHAA

-840 LLRKRGPLSTG
+840 LLRKQGPLSTG
-851 EREHMRS
+851 EREHMRA

-924 GGRTTAEALAEL
+924 GGRSAAEALAEL
-936 RTHSGTQ
+936 REHAGTQ

>member
-1 MLHDHSQ
+1 VQTTTL
-8 GRKSIRA
+8 R
-15 PATRLGRVHPA
+15 PVHTA

-32 LDDALAAALARHL
+32 LDDALAAAFARHL

-54 CALLHRRLAAPVA
+54 CALLHRRLAVPVA
-67 VWVQRE
+67 VWVQRG
-73 GGLTLCA
+73 GGLALCE
-80 QRGHDLILE
+80 QRGQDWIVE
-89 RRARVEAS
+89 RRARVDAPG
-97 ALVEP
+97 ALIEP
-102 LGEVGAAALLVAGP
+102 LGDAGSGAVLVADPGAQAHVAALRSAAALL
-116 GAEAHVATLRRAA
+116 
-129 SMLGDALGGVPPE
+129 SDALGGEPPD

-147 GGRWLWQAFARLAE
+147 GARWLWQAFARLAE

-205 RARDLALEG
+205 RSREHALDG
-214 PALAA
+214 AALAA
-219 LAEAGE
+219 LAHAGGF
-225 YERTVDLAGCRLGLP
+225 ERTIELEGCQLGLP

-251 AGKGGRGALPAEVV
+251 AGYGGRTALAADLV

-307 ETMRGLVAARP
+307 ETMRGLVAARS

-343 DDALHEVGA
+343 DDALRDVGA

-386 VCRRLQRSLAGIDL
+386 VCRRLQRSLAAIDL

-414 PDDGSDLRD
+414 PGDGGDLRD

-455 PTMSA
+455 PSMAA

-501 HDRAAVWVR
+501 HDRAAVWARV
-510 AGDDVGETPI
+510 GDDVGEAPI
-520 ASTGTR
+520 ASSGTR
-526 KRRALRELR
+526 KRRILDELR
-535 PRALEAMLGGQALLA
+535 PRALEAMRGGQAQLV
-550 DLPGGTLLAAP
+550 DLPGATLLAAP
-561 LVGEHATVGALVLVA
+561 LVGEYATVGALVLA
-576 DGEARFDRD
+576 GDGEGRFDRD
-585 DVRLLEVMAH
+585 DVRMLEVMAH
-595 VAGLAFQNAVLHE
+595 VAGLAFQNAILHE

-627 AHSATPDTIG
+627 AHSGTPDTIG
-637 EALTRAVADRVPCDR
+637 EALTRAVLARVPCDR
-652 CSLWLFENGDSVRC
+652 CSLWLNENGDSVRC
-666 GVAGPAAHDAGAE
+666 GSAGSATGEALVE
-679 RYERDRSLE
+679 RYERDRTLAAE
-688 SELRLARGET
+688 RRLASGET
-698 VVSSANERGIPPGC
+698 VVSSAGERGMPPGSK
-712 RYPQAAL
+712 YPAAAL
-719 SADVPVQLHG
+719 TAEVPVQLHG
-729 ALVGTLSLLR
+729 GLVGTLSVLR
-739 LGGAPFAPAELAL
+739 LSGLPFAAAELAL

-766 QRIASELETSFLAT
+766 QRIASELEASFLAT

-792 MYTSGH
+792 LYTSGH

-813 GLDPTALRDVEHAA
+813 GLDAAALRDVEHAA

-840 LLRKRGPLSTG
+840 LLRKRGPLSSG
-851 EREHMRS
+851 EREHMRA

-885 CWDGSGYPDGLAGE
+885 CWDGTGYPDGLAGE
-899 QIPLGARIISV
+899 EIPLGARIIAV
-910 CDAFDAMVSDRPYR
+910 CDAFDAMVTDRPYR
-924 GGRTTAEALAEL
+924 GGRSAAEALEEL
-936 RTHSGTQ
+936 RSHAGTQ
-943 FDPAVVEA
+943 FDPAVVAA

-958 HRSAA
+958 HRTPTRAAS